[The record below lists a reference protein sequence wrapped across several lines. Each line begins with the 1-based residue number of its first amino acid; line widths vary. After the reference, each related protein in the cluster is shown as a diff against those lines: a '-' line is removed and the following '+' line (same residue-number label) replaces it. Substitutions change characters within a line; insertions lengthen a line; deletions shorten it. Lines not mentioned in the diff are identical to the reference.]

1 LHLEIADTGKGIAAA
16 DLPYLFK
23 PFYQAANRE
32 QNTEGVGLGL
42 YISERIVALLGG
54 QIHVSSVLGV
64 GSRFW
69 VELPV
74 KLAAVPPAASVDGKV
89 VGYEGPTRSI
99 LVVDDDRSNRDVITQ
114 LLAELGFAVEEA
126 DSGNAALVLLRARH
140 FDAVISDIRMTGKD
154 GNALCREV
162 RSDQALAKTVMIA
175 SSASVYEGDRH
186 DAESAGFD
194 DFLPKPVRERE
205 LTRILEQLLGLK
217 WIFESESVSDGSTA
231 IGPIPTADILRQHSG
246 TEANIPVEELRQ
258 LLTLAGQGDVV
269 GLQRALEQL
278 AETDPAHGAFSKRL
292 ALLVAAYRIDD
303 VEIILQRAIG
313 QPTGSAENEH
323 SAGRR

>member
-1 LHLEIADTGKGIAAA
+1 
-16 DLPYLFK
+16 
-23 PFYQAANRE
+23 
-32 QNTEGVGLGL
+32 
-42 YISERIVALLGG
+42 
-54 QIHVSSVLGV
+54 
-64 GSRFW
+64 
-69 VELPV
+69 
-74 KLAAVPPAASVDGKV
+74 
-89 VGYEGPTRSI
+89 
-99 LVVDDDRSNRDVITQ
+99 
-114 LLAELGFAVEEA
+114 
-126 DSGNAALVLLRARH
+126 
-140 FDAVISDIRMTGKD
+140 MTGKD

-194 DFLPKPVRERE
+194 DFLPKPVREGE

-217 WIFESESVSDGSTA
+217 WIFESGSVSDGSTP
-231 IGPIPTADILRQHSG
+231 IGPIPTAEILRPHSG

-313 QPTGSAENEH
+313 QPIGSAENEH